1 MAYETAAPESSAED
15 QVEAKQAHPR
25 LIYDDADFLA
35 MVRAERL
42 NAIGLDNGDEL
53 QDDRER
59 ALDYY
64 KGDMS
69 EIPVAANRSKAV
81 HTTVSDMI
89 WQAMPD
95 LVEILMGGSDVGVFK
110 PIGEEDEEA
119 AKQETEVVNN
129 VISNENDG
137 FGLIHDYVHDAL
149 LMKAGIFHAWI
160 EKSEEYA
167 QETLQNQTALVVQQL
182 QQQEKAGQIEIIK
195 VEQTGADP
203 MIGPLFS
210 AIISRAKRNT
220 CVKIESAAP
229 EDFAVARDT
238 VNVRDTTYAV
248 LRKRPRAQELKF
260 MGFDPELVDAMPS
273 WAGAVQ
279 QQLDVARDTA
289 GESDQ
294 PRGASDS
301 AYDLRQVLIFVH
313 VLRVDADGDGKPE
326 IWRIITDEQE
336 TVILDKEKL
345 ERIPFAFGTPYRQPH
360 RAYGRSL
367 ADMSIELQKIMTALL
382 RLHLDGGFFAINA
395 RHEINMRQTNE
406 HTLQDYL
413 NNSPGYPVRSNG
425 EALKPLQST
434 KNDFNALESLEYMA
448 TVGETRTGITRN
460 AQGLNPDTLH
470 DTAKGAQ
477 ALMTNAQKRLRL
489 MARTLAET
497 GIKDLFL
504 LVHALLRT
512 SGADQPMA
520 MRLRNKWV
528 QVDPTEWGERKD
540 FTVEI
545 GMGAG
550 GREMDMQISG
560 MIAGMMDKIVEGQA
574 NGAISPPV
582 VTAKNVF
589 AFADWVKDRAGIKK
603 TSFFTDPESEE
614 GQQLAQA
621 AAQPKQDP
629 AVMKIQA
636 DAQAK
641 QAEMQLKTEET
652 KANLA
657 LTQQKD
663 AASLQAQQQ
672 KTELDLQLAREKA
685 AAEIELAN
693 KKADAEMSLAWAKFN
708 AEMTLAEAKQ
718 NAELALARDQITAQR
733 EMHSEKTQAS
743 RDMHSEKLETDVH
756 ISKNREGGALDE

>member
-1 MAYETAAPESSAED
+1 MAYDADELP
-15 QVEAKQAHPR
+15 AKQVQ
-25 LIYDDADFLA
+25 LIYSDDDFLA

-160 EKSEEYA
+160 EKNEEYA
-167 QETLQNQTALVVQQL
+167 QETLQNQTALAVQQL
-182 QQQEKAGQIEIIK
+182 QQQEQAEKIEIIK
-195 VEQTGADP
+195 VEQTGVDP

-220 CVKIESAAP
+220 CVKIETAAP

-238 VNVRDTTYAV
+238 VNVRDATYAV

-273 WAGAVQ
+273 WGGAVQ
-279 QQLDVARDTA
+279 QQLDMARDTA

-294 PRGASDS
+294 PRGVSDS
-301 AYDLRQVLIFVH
+301 VYDLRQVLIFVH

-326 IWRIITDEQE
+326 IWRIVTDEQE

-367 ADMSIELQKIMTALL
+367 ADLSIELQKIMTALL

-395 RHEINMRQTNE
+395 RHEINMRQINE

-425 EALKPLQST
+425 DALKPLQST

-560 MIAGMMDKIVEGQA
+560 MISDMMNKIVEGQIS
-574 NGAISPPV
+574 GAISPPV
-582 VTAKNVF
+582 VTSKNVF
-589 AFADWVKDRAGIKK
+589 AFADWVKERAGIKK
-603 TSFFTDPESEE
+603 TTFFTDPESEE

-629 AVMKIQA
+629 AVIEV
-636 DAQAK
+636 QAK
-641 QAEMQLKTEET
+641 AQLAQQAQVHAEEMGKRDQDR
-652 KANLA
+652 
-657 LTQQKD
+657 KD
-663 AASLQAQQQ
+663 AEAKATLERKQVEAA
-672 KTELDLQLAREKA
+672 LADKLANDRA
-685 AAEIELAN
+685 AAEGALAQR
-693 KKADAEMSLAWAKFN
+693 KADEERSLAIRKQDDEYA
-708 AEMTLAEAKQ
+708 LAEREQDFEFNLKTKQ
-718 NAELALARDQITAQR
+718 IEKDREIGHRNADVKVEIGEANAAA
-733 EMHSEKTQAS
+733 KTQ
-743 RDMHSEKLETDVH
+743 LP
-756 ISKNREGGALDE
+756 KNREGGALDE